1 MKKKKVIK
9 SLKKKLKI
17 LVIDQPQTKELM
29 VLQKEMNDFEK
40 DTLNLKAKIL
50 QLTQEKEQLEQ
61 QVKSP
66 AGSQV
71 LPQISTDGITEAM
84 SQVSLK
90 DEEIKGLKENILKLQ
105 QEEKNLHKSK
115 KSLQQTIDKQK
126 LKMNEKL
133 QLQGS
138 KHVIWDQITVEVTKL
153 WDFLNFVEDKIV
165 LVVISL
171 VKYEVA
177 NELMQRT
184 PSEKAQNSI
193 TFLSH
198 LSNQDLAT
206 LNIHERMGI
215 IIRSKQFIEKHKLM
229 NNVKTL

>member
-1 MKKKKVIK
+1 M
-9 SLKKKLKI
+9 
-17 LVIDQPQTKELM
+17 
-29 VLQKEMNDFEK
+29 
-40 DTLNLKAKIL
+40 
-50 QLTQEKEQLEQ
+50 
-61 QVKSP
+61 KSP

-198 LSNQDLAT
+198 LSN
-206 LNIHERMGI
+206 
-215 IIRSKQFIEKHKLM
+215 
-229 NNVKTL
+229 